1 MKQDWKLSR
10 YTAIV
15 DDPDTGDLLLHNS
28 FMGAVARVP
37 HEFIASLSPVLQSH
51 SAELHG
57 PSQYRRRPIERVD
70 APQGDVA
77 ESHARAFEELKSGGF
92 LVLEDL
98 DEKTLVPRALAQER
112 EGHFSI
118 IILPH
123 ENCNFRCT
131 YCYETFARD
140 KIAPDVVAGLKAFV
154 AQKVETIRSLSV
166 SWFGGE
172 PLLARDAIDDL
183 SESFIESCRGVGIPY
198 LGSITTN
205 AYLLT
210 SQVLASLLRREVRHF
225 QITLDG
231 PSSTH
236 DQTRKLAGGSGT
248 FQRILDNL
256 QHMRDSRERFSVR
269 IRVNFTNETRLQM
282 DKFFAEVAPIFA
294 RDPRFRIAF
303 HPVGSW
309 GGPNDATLD
318 LCDAESAEA
327 ARLAFTRTSLALG
340 FRDEIV
346 RERLLSHSNV
356 CYAGKESSIVVGSDG
371 TVYKCTVAFQ
381 DPRNQVGRL
390 TKHGELL
397 IDQARW
403 DLWTTMTGKDDRK
416 CGACSFSPTCQ
427 SRACPLAAMDKK
439 EPPCPMTSSEYVET
453 VRLASC
459 KG

>member
-1 MKQDWKLSR
+1 M
-10 YTAIV
+10 
-15 DDPDTGDLLLHNS
+15 
-28 FMGAVARVP
+28 
-37 HEFIASLSPVLQSH
+37 
-51 SAELHG
+51 
-57 PSQYRRRPIERVD
+57 D
-70 APQGDVA
+70 APKGDVA
-77 ESHARAFEELKSGGF
+77 ESSARVLEELQSGGF
-92 LVLEDL
+92 LVPEDL
-98 DEKTLVPRALAQER
+98 DEKRLVPHALAQER

-118 IILPH
+118 IVLPH

-154 AQKVETIRSLSV
+154 AKKVETILNQLK
-166 SWFGGE
+166 SWYGGE

-183 SESFIESCRGVGIPY
+183 SESFIESCRRAGISY

-210 SQVLASLLRREVRHF
+210 PQVLASLLRREVRHF

-231 PSSTH
+231 PRSTH
-236 DQTRKLAGGSGT
+236 DQTRKLAGGGGT

-256 QHMRDSRERFSVR
+256 RHMRDSRERFSVR
-269 IRVNFTNETRLQM
+269 IRVNFTNETCRQM
-282 DKFFAEVAPIFA
+282 DTFFAEVAPIFA
-294 RDPRFRIAF
+294 RDPRFSIAF
-303 HPVGSW
+303 HAVGGW

-327 ARLAFTRTSLALG
+327 ARLAFIRTSLALG
-340 FRDEIV
+340 FGDEIV
-346 RERLLSHSNV
+346 RERLLSHGNV

-381 DPRNQVGRL
+381 DPRNHVGRL

-397 IDQARW
+397 VDQARW
-403 DLWTTMTGKDDRK
+403 DLWTKMIGKDDRK
-416 CGACSFSPTCQ
+416 CGTCSFSPTCQ

-439 EPPCPMTSSEYVET
+439 EPPCPMTTSEYVET
-453 VRLASC
+453 VRLASAR
-459 KG
+459 G